1 MINASNSY
9 LYFFGC
15 VIPNR
20 YPGIEYAVRWVS
32 GKDGFNL
39 DAKDNL
45 EFSCCPVPGIFYST
59 DKDTWL
65 LLAARNLVLAQN
77 ERRQIMTVCNG
88 CLASLSKATEYL
100 QEPKTMG
107 KVNRTLAQIGKKYTG
122 VPVRTEG
129 KRRIFEPVKVR
140 HYVDI
145 MIKDVGLEAI
155 KEKTTHP
162 LKNIRVAVHYGC
174 HYLRPTEHAAFD
186 DPNDPVMID
195 NIVEACGASSV
206 DYEDRLDCCGAGGGV
221 RSHVVDLANALTQ
234 DKCTKINA
242 AGADCIVTGCPF
254 CLLQFD
260 NAQKS
265 FSKEGI
271 PVMHVSQLQALAMG
285 IDPISLG
292 FDTHHVSAHSF
303 LRKLRG
309 H

>member
-1 MINASNSY
+1 LSKY

-20 YPGIEYAVRWVS
+20 YPGIEFAVRWVT
-32 GKDGFNL
+32 GKDGFAL
-39 DAKDNL
+39 DIKDHP
-45 EFSCCPVPGIFYST
+45 EFSCCPVPGIFYSS

-65 LLAARNLVLAQN
+65 LLASRNLVLAQDDKR
-77 ERRQIMTVCNG
+77 EIMTVCNG

-100 QEPKTMG
+100 QDPKSMG
-107 KVNRTLAQIGKKYTG
+107 KTNRILAQIGKKYTG
-122 VPVRTEG
+122 IPQKSAEG
-129 KRRIFEPVKVR
+129 RRKIFDPVKVR
-140 HYVDI
+140 HYVDV
-145 MIKDVGLEAI
+145 MVKDVGLDAI
-155 KEKTTHP
+155 KEKTVHP
-162 LKNIRVAVHYGC
+162 LKSIKVAVHYGC

-195 NIVEACGASSV
+195 NIVEACGATSV
-206 DYEDRLDCCGAGGGV
+206 EYEDKLDCCGAGGGV
-221 RSHVVDLANALTQ
+221 RSHVVELANSLTH
-234 DKCTKINA
+234 DKYNNIRA

-260 NAQKS
+260 NAQTT
-265 FSKEGI
+265 FAQEGI

-303 LRKLRG
+303 LRKIRG

>member
-1 MINASNSY
+1 MIDSSNSY

-20 YPGIEYAVRWVS
+20 YPGIEYAVRWVT
-32 GKDGFNL
+32 GKGGFNM
-39 DAKDNL
+39 DMKDHR

-65 LLAARNLVLAQN
+65 LLASRNLVLAQD
-77 ERRQIMTVCNG
+77 ERRQIVTVCNG
-88 CLASLSKATEYL
+88 CLASLMKATEYL

-107 KVNRTLAQIGKKYTG
+107 KVNRTLSQIGKKYTG

-129 KRRIFEPVKVR
+129 KRRIFEPVRVR
-140 HYVDI
+140 HYVEL
-145 MIKDVGLEAI
+145 MVKDVGLDAI
-155 KEKTTHP
+155 KEKAKHP

-195 NIVEACGASSV
+195 NIVEACGATSV
-206 DYEDRLDCCGAGGGV
+206 EYEDRLDCCGAGGGV
-221 RSHVVDLANALTQ
+221 RSHIVDLANALTR
-234 DKCTKINA
+234 DKCTKISA

-265 FSKEGI
+265 FMKEGI
-271 PVMHVSQLQALAMG
+271 PVMHVSQLQALSMG